1 MTAPAPS
8 APRADH
14 LAERGIAP
22 GWTVADMRVRWPF
35 RYGICI
41 DVPGSRL
48 IGVLWTDGE
57 YEQCPETVLGA
68 TGLRVSMDEL
78 ARVKY
83 GRR

>member
-1 MTAPAPS
+1 MSAAVSPA
-8 APRADH
+8 RAD
-14 LAERGIAP
+14 LADRGIAP

-48 IGVLWTDGE
+48 VGVFWSDGE
-57 YEQCPETVLGA
+57 YEQVSERDLGA

>member
-1 MTAPAPS
+1 MSAAAVSPA
-8 APRADH
+8 RAD
-14 LAERGIAP
+14 LADRGIAP

-35 RYGICI
+35 RYGVVI
-41 DVPGSRL
+41 DTPGPHL
-48 IGVLWTDGE
+48 VAVKWTDGE
-57 YEQCPETVLGA
+57 YEQCSERDLGA